1 MEKNNS
7 FVDFTQ
13 FLWYVR
19 VERRSM
25 PRERLVGRRFK
36 TLDELKVEI
45 EKITQKKVNA
55 VIESESDRLEETDFM
70 IDYEFELFDIHT
82 MFYLK
87 DNANNYYI
95 TEV

>member
-1 MEKNNS
+1 M
-7 FVDFTQ
+7 
-13 FLWYVR
+13 
-19 VERRSM
+19 
-25 PRERLVGRRFK
+25 ERLVGRRFK
-36 TLDELKVEI
+36 TLDELKAEI

-55 VIESESDRLEETDFM
+55 VIESESDRAEGTDYM

-87 DNANNYYI
+87 DNADNYYI

>member
-1 MEKNNS
+1 M
-7 FVDFTQ
+7 
-13 FLWYVR
+13 
-19 VERRSM
+19 
-25 PRERLVGRRFK
+25 ERLVGRRFK
-36 TLDELKVEI
+36 TLDELKAEI

-55 VIESESDRLEETDFM
+55 VIESESDRPEGTDYM

-87 DNANNYYI
+87 DNAENYYI